1 MRNLYIVIKVDNLS
15 IFEVFLENED
25 DIDEIIVD
33 GQNILYLVV
42 YYGSYLICN
51 FILKYY
57 KKLFFCVDN

>member
-1 MRNLYIVIKVDNLS
+1 MMNLYIVIKVGNLS
-15 IFEVFLENED
+15 IFRVFLDED
-25 DIDEIIVD
+25 EIDEIIVD

-57 KKLFFCVDN
+57 E